1 MCCIQAGCVWSIWPC
16 RRLVCFLLCPLRL
29 WPWPRCDWACTI
41 IESFWRRSE
50 RRRILQRRQR
60 RRLVAESSVCTRV
73 LFRPSAQHSLLQ
85 DGVSE
90 RLEEV
95 RGSSSSSSRTTCPN
109 RPPLCP
115 SELLARSL
123 SGCQPP
129 FAMLLNLSAISA
141 CWVQVYQLG
150 RVDEDRARCPMTSA
164 KHKLVGRPFRRRQ
177 PHPKGA
183 EQTWIMF

>member
-1 MCCIQAGCVWSIWPC
+1 MCCIQAGCVWSIWPW

-29 WPWPRCDWACTI
+29 CPWPRCDWACTI

-60 RRLVAESSVCTRV
+60 RRLVAESSIRTRV
-73 LFRPSAQHSLLQ
+73 LSAPSAQHPLLQ

-95 RGSSSSSSRTTCPN
+95 RGSSSSSHTTCPN

-141 CWVQVYQLG
+141 CWVQV
-150 RVDEDRARCPMTSA
+150 
-164 KHKLVGRPFRRRQ
+164 
-177 PHPKGA
+177 
-183 EQTWIMF
+183 